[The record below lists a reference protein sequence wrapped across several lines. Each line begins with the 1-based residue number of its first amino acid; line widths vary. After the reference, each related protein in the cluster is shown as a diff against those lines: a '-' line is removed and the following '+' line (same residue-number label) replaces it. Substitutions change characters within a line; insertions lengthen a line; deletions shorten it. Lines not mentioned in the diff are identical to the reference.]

1 MYNIIRI
8 DDLHGHEVV
17 STCDD
22 YLEAQWEVNE
32 YRLGDPAAE
41 YYAEE
46 SDYLDEEA

>member
-8 DDLHGHEVV
+8 DDLHGPEVV
-17 STCDD
+17 STQLD

-46 SDYLDEEA
+46 SEYLDD